1 MWTRADTCGQVTQ
14 HGGRHA
20 RRPRHAGDGARPR
33 QLGPRGAR
41 HQLTRAALPRPVG
54 TRGLPGTQGDTLMG
68 APVGGESSAS
78 IVPYACQQH
87 PPPGVCRQ
95 HRPRA
100 VLDVHIE
107 ALRGRGDQVG
117 GGGEEQQQGSVGTD
131 HVGNPLD
138 FTSLDVVQCVG
149 CKILFSSA
157 LFTFELQS
165 PSSFYAE
172 LTQFKFSSRHDQIT
186 IPTLQTLDNF
196 YVVLTPFPSSTMSN
210 FS

>member
-1 MWTRADTCGQVTQ
+1 MRIVLST
-14 HGGRHA
+14 
-20 RRPRHAGDGARPR
+20 
-33 QLGPRGAR
+33 
-41 HQLTRAALPRPVG
+41 
-54 TRGLPGTQGDTLMG
+54 
-68 APVGGESSAS
+68 S
-78 IVPYACQQH
+78 VPYACQQH

-117 GGGEEQQQGSVGTD
+117 GGGEEQQQGNVGTA

-157 LFTFELQS
+157 LFTFQLQS

-172 LTQFKFSSRHDQIT
+172 LTQFKFSSRHHQISV
-186 IPTLQTLDNF
+186 PTLQTLDNF
-196 YVVLTPFPSSTMSN
+196 YVALTPFPLSTNEQLLLNASLMGRWVLITLRSMLYCIDHDDN
-210 FS
+210 E